1 MCDSENSSSEYLSTS
16 RTGHHPNFRAGW
28 AWVAPPNGR
37 TTSWVAVDA
46 ASGKYER
53 PLFAHDTYLCSVL
66 FLWGFRRE
74 LVWACENEGMVVVSH
89 DRPRDAGSLI

>member
-1 MCDSENSSSEYLSTS
+1 MCDSESSSSEYLYTS

-28 AWVAPPNGR
+28 ASVALPTRR

-53 PLFAHDTYLCSVL
+53 PLSAHNTYLCSVL

-74 LVWACENEGMVVVSH
+74 LVRACDNEGMVVVSH
-89 DRPRDAGSLI
+89 DRSRDAGSLI